1 MSEAK
6 KKKIKPMGEGHIP
19 APPEDGPVATP
30 QGEGHIPA
38 PPKGGITTKGEGH
51 IPAPPKD

>member
-6 KKKIKPMGEGHIP
+6 KKLKPLGEGHIP
-19 APPEDGPVATP
+19 APPQDGPGVIP
-30 QGEGHIPA
+30 PEEGHIPT
-38 PPKGGITTKGEGH
+38 PPKGGATTMGEGH

>member
-19 APPEDGPVATP
+19 APPTDGIVVPP
-30 QGEGHIPA
+30 EEGHIPT
-38 PPKGGITTKGEGH
+38 PPKGGATTKGEGH